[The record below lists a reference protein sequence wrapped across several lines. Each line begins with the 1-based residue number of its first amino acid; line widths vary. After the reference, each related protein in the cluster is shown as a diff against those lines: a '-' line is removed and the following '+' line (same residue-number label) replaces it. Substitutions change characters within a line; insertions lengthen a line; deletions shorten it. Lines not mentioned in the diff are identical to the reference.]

1 MTGGVNPKGLSEVL
15 DLGPLL
21 GESRGVRANHVELGV
36 EDVHIQSFG
45 VSSSGLTEGS
55 RCGPYRYLA
64 GTKRGK
70 SVFSHC
76 RTCALCV

>member
-1 MTGGVNPKGLSEVL
+1 MTGGVDPKGLSEVL

-55 RCGPYRYLA
+55 RCRYLA
-64 GTKRGK
+64 GSLRGK
-70 SVFSHC
+70 SVLVTIE
-76 RTCALCV
+76 RLL